1 MTRPLRWML
10 WLVGSV
16 SLVLGLLGAVLPV
29 LPTTPFILLSAACYA
44 RASPRLHQRMRDN
57 AWIGPML
64 CDWEQHRSLTRRVK
78 VVALTMMLVM
88 MTVSVWSLQG
98 KPLLQAMLVLGAVL
112 GVWMVG
118 WYIPTRATHRR

>member
-1 MTRPLRWML
+1 
-10 WLVGSV
+10 
-16 SLVLGLLGAVLPV
+16 
-29 LPTTPFILLSAACYA
+29 
-44 RASPRLHQRMRDN
+44 
-57 AWIGPML
+57 ML

-118 WYIPTRATHRR
+118 